1 MQGVDKMLCQDLNP
15 NRRLGS
21 KSRAGLIGGYI
32 VGVSLG
38 GLYQIILP
46 VLGFIIGLGADLK
59 LLKCT
64 TCIPKNKV
72 MASKR

>member
-1 MQGVDKMLCQDLNP
+1 MIGVDKMLCC
-15 NRRLGS
+15 
-21 KSRAGLIGGYI
+21 AGLIGGYI
-32 VGVSLG
+32 IGVSFFG
-38 GLYQIILP
+38 GIYQIILP

-72 MASKR
+72 MDAKERKRL